1 MPRFSRNYLETS
13 SFHIITQGINKSY
26 IFNQEEDIK
35 YYINTIYKL
44 KEEHNIK
51 IIAYC
56 VMNNHTHMLLETDK
70 ILNLSK
76 YMLRLNTIYGKYYNK
91 KYNRVG
97 YVFRNRYKSEGIY
110 TWDHLYNCINY
121 IYNNPVKA
129 GLCKYP
135 CEYPYSNY
143 KKINQTCSE
152 TSYTFLDVED
162 NKNDLCKT
170 ITNNFLQENNLSLE
184 GLIKNKDHFKEL
196 IIILK
201 DKNDISLRLISR
213 TLNIGRETIRKIYNS

>member
-1 MPRFSRNYLETS
+1 
-13 SFHIITQGINKSY
+13 
-26 IFNQEEDIK
+26 
-35 YYINTIYKL
+35 
-44 KEEHNIK
+44 
-51 IIAYC
+51 
-56 VMNNHTHMLLETDK
+56 
-70 ILNLSK
+70 
-76 YMLRLNTIYGKYYNK
+76 MLRLNTIYGKYYNK

-97 YVFRNRYKSEGIY
+97 YVFWNRYKSEGIY

-129 GLCKYP
+129 GLYKYP
-135 CEYPYSNY
+135 WEYPYSNY
-143 KKINQTCSE
+143 KKINQTYSE
-152 TSYTFLDVED
+152 TNYTFLDVED

-184 GLIKNKDHFKEL
+184 GLIKNKDHLKEL
-196 IIILK
+196 IRILK

>member
-1 MPRFSRNYLETS
+1 MPKFPRNYLETS

-35 YYINTIYKL
+35 YYINTMYKL

-129 GLCKYP
+129 GLYKYP
-135 CEYPYSNY
+135 WEYPYSNY
-143 KKINQTCSE
+143 KKINQTYSE
-152 TSYTFLDVED
+152 TNYTFLDVED

-184 GLIKNKDHFKEL
+184 GLIKNKDHLKEL
-196 IIILK
+196 IRILK

>member
-1 MPRFSRNYLETS
+1 MPRFPRNYLETS

-35 YYINTIYKL
+35 YYINTMYKL

-129 GLCKYP
+129 GLYKYP
-135 CEYPYSNY
+135 WEYPYSNY
-143 KKINQTCSE
+143 KKINQTYSE
-152 TSYTFLDVED
+152 TNYTFLDVED

-184 GLIKNKDHFKEL
+184 GLIKNKDHLKEL
-196 IIILK
+196 IRILK

>member
-1 MPRFSRNYLETS
+1 MPRFPRNYLETS

-26 IFNQEEDIK
+26 IFNREEDIK
-35 YYINTIYKL
+35 YYINTMYKL

-129 GLCKYP
+129 GLYKYP
-135 CEYPYSNY
+135 WEYPYSNY
-143 KKINQTCSE
+143 KKINQTYSE
-152 TSYTFLDVED
+152 TNYTFLDVED

-184 GLIKNKDHFKEL
+184 GLIKNKDHLKEL
-196 IIILK
+196 IRILK

>member
-1 MPRFSRNYLETS
+1 MPRFPRNYLETS

-35 YYINTIYKL
+35 YYINTMYKL

-129 GLCKYP
+129 GLYKYP
-135 CEYPYSNY
+135 WEYPYSNY
-143 KKINQTCSE
+143 KKINQTYSE
-152 TSYTFLDVED
+152 TNYTFLDVED

-196 IIILK
+196 IRILK